1 VATTKKPQAKAPN
14 PVEHSIEMKALYERL
29 DNQELQISMLIRCV
43 SELQKMYKREVAES
57 RKIVES
63 IL

>member
-1 VATTKKPQAKAPN
+1 MAKKSIPKLPD

-43 SELQKMYKREVAES
+43 SELQKMYKREIAES